1 MKNCASK
8 RLLMIAVTS
17 LTTAILGANFAAA
30 EEDPQT
36 ICSSLDP
43 ESQSAQSG
51 RKVGYETNCL
61 GQTKSLVT
69 GRKMYLEDLIK
80 KEVKKKNPSF
90 DNVLNRLPDRIGNI
104 ELTSEQIASIKED
117 PKAALKQAII
127 DYSGK
132 ADEIEKISKA
142 YKLSKQLYNLDPS
155 ELKEDV
161 IRKTADLKKQ
171 KSDYQTAGSALNVAY
186 LRCSTDTKKE
196 PIYKI
201 ATKLDK
207 KDASNYLK
215 AKEDICTGVQ
225 KLYEM
230 KQKVEQLQAVREN
243 GYSLKYSHHKQRK
256 SYPKG
261 RKRHMEKSLD
271 LRWYPDVQKSY
282 EEGNFKPTI
291 SINNENSWFKWSSE
305 GKIYLA
311 DLLNQDSDDK
321 SVCDEKGLL
330 WFRLGQRINLK
341 VKITD
346 VSSTNAEIGSCVKF
360 RGLNRTKTIEFPT
373 VSVPAP
379 YGYLAEL
386 TEMKDEAVQNLMDE
400 LKDAILSTLPI
411 DQKLEQVADIASNA
425 NK

>member
-1 MKNCASK
+1 MKNCVSK
-8 RLLMIAVTS
+8 GLLMIAVTS

-61 GQTKSLVT
+61 GQTTSLVT

-127 DYSGK
+127 DYYGK

-142 YKLSKQLYNLDPS
+142 YKVSKQLYKLDPS

-360 RGLNRTKTIEFPT
+360 RGLNRTKTIESPT

>member
-8 RLLMIAVTS
+8 RLLMVAVTS

-30 EEDPQT
+30 EGDPKT
-36 ICSSLDP
+36 ICSSLDQG
-43 ESQSAQSG
+43 SQSAQSG
-51 RKVGYETNCL
+51 KKVGYETNCL
-61 GQTKSLVT
+61 GQTTSLVT

-80 KEVKKKNPSF
+80 KELKKKNPSF
-90 DNVLNRLPDRIGNI
+90 DNVRNRLPDRIGNI

-117 PKAALKQAII
+117 PKAALKEAII

-161 IRKTADLKKQ
+161 IRKTGDLKKQ
-171 KSDYQTAGSALNVAY
+171 ISDYQTAGSALNVAY

-243 GYSLKYSHHKQRK
+243 GYSLKYAYHKQKKR
-256 SYPKG
+256 YKG
-261 RKRHMEKSLD
+261 PRYRHMEKSLD

-291 SINNENSWFKWSSE
+291 SINNENSWFQWSSE
-305 GKIYLA
+305 GKMYLA

-360 RGLNRTKTIEFPT
+360 RGLDRTKTIEFPT

-386 TEMKDEAVQNLMDE
+386 TEMKDDAVQNLMDE
-400 LKDAILSTLPI
+400 LKDAIINMLPV
-411 DQKLEQVADIASNA
+411 DQKLEQIAEIA
-425 NK
+425 GKA